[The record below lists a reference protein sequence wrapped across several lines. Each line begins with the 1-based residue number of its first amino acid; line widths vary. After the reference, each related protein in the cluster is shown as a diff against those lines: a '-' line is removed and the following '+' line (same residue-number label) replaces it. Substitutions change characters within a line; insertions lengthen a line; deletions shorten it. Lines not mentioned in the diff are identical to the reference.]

1 MSDSGDDHPDLPPLM
16 LLWSVKYEALELI
29 SFQKKRRKQFKGT
42 RAELLNNMCFVAMA
56 AINPPEVQ
64 VL

>member
-29 SFQKKRRKQFKGT
+29 SYPSAEKKEETIQR
-42 RAELLNNMCFVAMA
+42 NSC
-56 AINPPEVQ
+56 
-64 VL
+64 